1 MKRLWKLLLCLLLA
15 VLTLSACSGQPSN
28 TEQFPEVT
36 QALGPAT
43 PTPEPIVLDSQDDPS
58 TADGSGE
65 SGAADPS
72 APQSIFDTN
81 PYDVVLENGFTEQ
94 DALNEENYIDPELDD
109 GSDLYVAQPTGTVYP
124 YAGSTPIPLDP
135 IDMPTPT
142 PRPSLSFT
150 YGDYSAASVGV
161 SFKAPAG
168 WLVDESQA
176 QTFILREP
184 DSQIKDGQQCVITIS
199 SQAVTSNYNQSDL
212 ETLVKDRLDVIGGA
226 SNITSFKPSYT
237 ATRYM
242 MGSLGVYAN
251 YTATTTDGVEIGG
264 RIQYVCIDR
273 TLYGLEILFPE
284 GFREDFIDVFG
295 EIRGSMKSMY

>member
-58 TADGSGE
+58 TADGSGD

-109 GSDLYVAQPTGTVYP
+109 GSDLYVPEPTGTVYP

-135 IDMPTPT
+135 IVMPTPT

-284 GFREDFIDVFG
+284 GFRGDFIDVFG

>member
-58 TADGSGE
+58 TADGSGD

-109 GSDLYVAQPTGTVYP
+109 GSDLYVPEPTGTVYP
-124 YAGSTPIPLDP
+124 YAGSTPIPLDH

-284 GFREDFIDVFG
+284 GFRGDFIDVFG

>member
-15 VLTLSACSGQPSN
+15 VLTLSACSGQPSS

-58 TADGSGE
+58 TADGSGD

>member
-15 VLTLSACSGQPSN
+15 VLTLSACSGQPSS

-58 TADGSGE
+58 TADGSGD

-109 GSDLYVAQPTGTVYP
+109 GSDLYVPEPPGTVSP
-124 YAGSTPIPLDP
+124 YAGRTPIPLDP

>member
-43 PTPEPIVLDSQDDPS
+43 PTPEPIVRDSQDDPS

>member
-1 MKRLWKLLLCLLLA
+1 I
-15 VLTLSACSGQPSN
+15 Q
-28 TEQFPEVT
+28 
-36 QALGPAT
+36 
-43 PTPEPIVLDSQDDPS
+43 
-58 TADGSGE
+58 
-65 SGAADPS
+65 
-72 APQSIFDTN
+72 
-81 PYDVVLENGFTEQ
+81 
-94 DALNEENYIDPELDD
+94 
-109 GSDLYVAQPTGTVYP
+109 
-124 YAGSTPIPLDP
+124 LDP

-242 MGSLGVYAN
+242 MG
-251 YTATTTDGVEIGG
+251 
-264 RIQYVCIDR
+264 
-273 TLYGLEILFPE
+273 
-284 GFREDFIDVFG
+284 
-295 EIRGSMKSMY
+295 